1 MERNLSQQADLDSRL
16 RHILPEDRAR
26 IWQSAEN
33 MLAFGEFGAKTVMG
47 LGYVQS
53 GKTTSISALCAMACD
68 RGYRL
73 IIAMLG
79 STTLLTDQNRT
90 RVEEYLGVENHEYI
104 WKSIAKVNARDTAN
118 DIDDYLGRGRT
129 VLIPFIK
136 NATVID
142 KLSGVLNSLDLHNVK
157 VLIVDDEADQASMNT
172 KSAQGDRSR
181 TYESIA
187 GLRKSVGEHLFIQ
200 YTATP
205 YAPLLLP
212 EGDPLIPDAVEFLT
226 PGRGYTGGREFF
238 IDHRHEVVR
247 PIPEADEQQARGTV
261 SVLPKSFEVA
271 LCNYLVGATHLFE
284 LDRANVPI
292 SMLVHS
298 SFKTELQKKYLFLI
312 KQYLKQM
319 KDATDL
325 RDSYFGGML
334 ESERQRLYSLGIQ
347 KMDDVTFWEKLS
359 FTLRELTLWLVNSAS
374 DVKKI
379 NWTDAP
385 FHMLIGGNKLD
396 RGFTV
401 EGLTVTYMNRPASV
415 QIDTL
420 EQRARAFG
428 YRTNLIPYCQFFAT
442 AKTIKTLTDIVHTED
457 DLRVSLRDY
466 LYQGK
471 TVRMWAKEIGL
482 LLPSGAIATRKSV
495 TPGLSYFNP
504 DGAWQSLRRPSLL
517 GASITNN
524 ANYVTTAFESAEFKQ
539 FGRLLFK
546 SRSMTLG
553 DAFEFLD
560 KWVIDEASP
569 MWRHREIKDFV
580 RRYPHKD
587 GKVQIVLMESSD
599 ETEKPRVRSWADDTG
614 FVNLFQGEDLDFST
628 NPAAYPGDREIWHQ
642 SWSERD
648 LILQVHR
655 VTRRG
660 FDDQNLFTLAI
671 KLQGHAIVR
680 RTGEFSE

>member
-1 MERNLSQQADLDSRL
+1 MGRKLSQQADLDGRL
-16 RHILPEDRAR
+16 THILPADRAN
-26 IWQSAEN
+26 IWQSTSN
-33 MLAFGEFGAKTVMG
+33 MLGFGDTGAKTIMG

-104 WKSIAKVNARDTAN
+104 WKSISKINVRDTAHE
-118 DIDDYLGRGRT
+118 IEDYLGRGRT
-129 VLIPFIK
+129 VLVPFIK
-136 NATVID
+136 NASVID
-142 KLSGVLNSLDLHNVK
+142 KLSGVLNSLNLDDVK

-172 KSAQGDRSR
+172 KSTQGEHSR
-181 TYESIA
+181 TYEAIA
-187 GLRKSVGEHLFIQ
+187 GLRRSVGEHLFIQ

-212 EGDPLIPDAVEFLT
+212 QGDPLIPDAVEFLR
-226 PGRGYTGGREFF
+226 PGKGYTGGREFF

-284 LDRANVPI
+284 LDRGNVPI

-319 KDATDL
+319 KDAPDL
-325 RDSYFGGML
+325 QDSYFGGML

-347 KMDDVTFWEKLS
+347 KMNDATFWEKLS

-401 EGLTVTYMNRPASV
+401 EGLTVTYMNRPASI

-466 LYQGK
+466 LEQGK
-471 TVRMWAKEIGL
+471 TVRMWADEIGL
-482 LLPSGAIATRKSV
+482 LLPAGTIATRKSV
-495 TPGLSYFNP
+495 TPGLNYFNP
-504 DGAWQSLRRPSLL
+504 DGVWQSLRRPSLL
-517 GASITNN
+517 SASITQNSGSVSS
-524 ANYVTTAFESAEFKQ
+524 AFAGADYVQ
-539 FGRLLFK
+539 FGRLKFK
-546 SRSMTLG
+546 SRPMSMD
-553 DAFEFLD
+553 DAFQFLENW
-560 KWVIDEASP
+560 KFDEASP
-569 MWRHREIKDFV
+569 MWRHKEITDFV

-587 GKVQIVLMESSD
+587 ASIRMVLMESPD
-599 ETEKPRVRSWADDTG
+599 EPGKPRVRSWADDTG
-614 FVNLFQGEDLDFST
+614 FVNLFQGQDLDFAT
-628 NPAAYPGDREIWHQ
+628 NPSGYPGDREIWNT
-642 SWSERD
+642 SWAEKD

-660 FDDQNLFTLAI
+660 FDDQDLFTLAI
-671 KLQGHAIVR
+671 KLQGHAIAR
-680 RTGEFSE
+680 RNGENNE

>member
-1 MERNLSQQADLDSRL
+1 MGRKLSQQADLDGRL
-16 RHILPEDRAR
+16 THILPEDRAR
-26 IWQSAEN
+26 IWQSTSN
-33 MLAFGEFGAKTVMG
+33 MLGFGEAGAKTVMG

-104 WKSIAKVNARDTAN
+104 WKSISKINVRDTAHE
-118 DIDDYLGRGRT
+118 IEDYLGRGRT
-129 VLIPFIK
+129 VLVPFIK
-136 NATVID
+136 NASVID
-142 KLSGVLNSLDLHNVK
+142 KLSGLLNSLNLADVK

-172 KSAQGDRSR
+172 KSTQGEHSR
-181 TYESIA
+181 TYEAIA
-187 GLRKSVGEHLFIQ
+187 GLRRSVGEHLFIQ

-212 EGDPLIPDAVEFLT
+212 QGDPLIPDAVEFLT
-226 PGRGYTGGREFF
+226 PGKGYTGGREFF
-238 IDHRHEVVR
+238 IDHRSEVVR

-271 LCNYLVGATHLFE
+271 LCNYLVGATHLYE
-284 LDRANVPI
+284 LDHGNVPI

-319 KDATDL
+319 KEAPDL
-325 RDSYFGGML
+325 KDSYFGGML
-334 ESERQRLYSLGIQ
+334 GSERQRLYSLGIQ
-347 KMDDVTFWEKLS
+347 KMDDRSFWDKLS

-379 NWTDAP
+379 NWNDAP

-401 EGLTVTYMNRPASV
+401 EGLTVTYMNRPASA

-466 LYQGK
+466 LEQGK
-471 TVRMWAKEIGL
+471 TVRMWAGEIGL
-482 LLPSGAIATRKSV
+482 LLPAGTIATRKSV

-504 DGAWQSLRRPSLL
+504 DGVWQSLRRPTLEPSFV
-517 GASITNN
+517 AEN
-524 ANYVTTAFESAEFKQ
+524 AEKVRKMFHLPAMTD
-539 FGRLLFK
+539 FGRLSFP
-546 SRSMTLG
+546 TLSVTPEIAY
-553 DAFEFLD
+553 DFLLSW
-560 KWVIDEASP
+560 KFDEASP
-569 MWRHREIKDFV
+569 MWRHKEICDFV
-580 RRYPHKD
+580 RRYPQPSAQVHF
-587 GKVQIVLMESSD
+587 VLMGNPD
-599 ETEKPRVRSWADDTG
+599 ETGKPRIRSWADDTG
-614 FVNLFQGEDLDFST
+614 FVNLFQGQDLDFST
-628 NPAAYPGDREIWHQ
+628 NPSAYPGDREIWDA
-642 SWSERD
+642 SWSEKD

-660 FDDQNLFTLAI
+660 FDDQDLFTLAI
-671 KLQGHAIVR
+671 KLQGHSIAR
-680 RTGEFSE
+680 RNGDTNE